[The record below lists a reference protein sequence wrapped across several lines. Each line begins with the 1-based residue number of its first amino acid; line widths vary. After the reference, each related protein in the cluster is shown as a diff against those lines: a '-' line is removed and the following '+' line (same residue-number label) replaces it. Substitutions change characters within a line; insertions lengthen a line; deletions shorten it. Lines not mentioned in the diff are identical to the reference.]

1 MATFVGQ
8 ILSPKSFSS
17 DCWLNDK
24 PKGVVNH
31 FFSLGNMPSTIF
43 VIEDLQPMALE
54 FVGAGGRDRSATHAR
69 TGRKVTFRSSQLL
82 TWL

>member
-1 MATFVGQ
+1 
-8 ILSPKSFSS
+8 
-17 DCWLNDK
+17 
-24 PKGVVNH
+24 VNH

-54 FVGAGGRDRSATHAR
+54 FVGAGGSASATHAR